1 LQERI
6 AKAREYL
13 LQHPDFLSFDRLA
26 FITEH
31 ANPIS
36 SAIVDL
42 QPVLGIPFY
51 TELRPLR
58 ATAKTLFEDSAFV
71 ADFYTISPD
80 YHSTPAKIDL
90 GEKLFYDASLSGDG
104 SRSCAGC
111 HKPELAFTD
120 GLPRAEKLDRSG
132 TIARNTPTLLNSGI
146 QRAYFYDL
154 RSTDLE
160 HQAKDVVENTTEM
173 HGNYEQT
180 ALLLAKDPEYL
191 PLFIKAFPKDSGSVK
206 PLHIQNAI
214 AAYVRSLQSFNSRF
228 DQYVRGD
235 HQAMNAEEIQGFN
248 LYMGKAKCGTCHFM
262 PLFNGTIPPA
272 FEKSEA
278 EVLGTL
284 ASPGASNPKI
294 DPDPGRYGLFD
305 YITQFKFA
313 FKTQTVRNVAL
324 TAPYMHN
331 GQYRTLEQ
339 VMDFYNKGGAVG
351 YGLALENQTLA
362 PDPLGLTPNEVKAVI
377 AFMNAL
383 TDNTAGKKASA
394 AGLVTK

>member
-1 LQERI
+1 
-6 AKAREYL
+6 
-13 LQHPDFLSFDRLA
+13 
-26 FITEH
+26 
-31 ANPIS
+31 
-36 SAIVDL
+36 
-42 QPVLGIPFY
+42 
-51 TELRPLR
+51 
-58 ATAKTLFEDSAFV
+58 
-71 ADFYTISPD
+71 
-80 YHSTPAKIDL
+80 
-90 GEKLFYDASLSGDG
+90 
-104 SRSCAGC
+104 
-111 HKPELAFTD
+111 
-120 GLPRAEKLDRSG
+120 
-132 TIARNTPTLLNSGI
+132 
-146 QRAYFYDL
+146 
-154 RSTDLE
+154 
-160 HQAKDVVENTTEM
+160 
-173 HGNYEQT
+173 
-180 ALLLAKDPEYL
+180 
-191 PLFIKAFPKDSGSVK
+191 
-206 PLHIQNAI
+206 
-214 AAYVRSLQSFNSRF
+214 
-228 DQYVRGD
+228 
-235 HQAMNAEEIQGFN
+235 
-248 LYMGKAKCGTCHFM
+248 M